1 MESQNSIGQSVGSVL
16 TSIKTK
22 GGEALEAT
30 ARFLRWTIKPAVY
43 IYSYFVGKS
52 KNDATQSKEE
62 GIELG
67 LRAITFADENSG
79 AVDKKTTSASDPGRA
94 EAKTSANSNNNPVKQ
109 QSQEHRPEVTDEVSA
124 ASTRH
129 VKSKPVDG
137 ADTELDRAISKLFTD
152 VIEANANLPIV
163 DADTRTDGV
172 EILTKEEQLNKK
184 RNEIKSH
191 IHSPN
196 GVKRRDA
203 EWEFTREAG
212 RLLRKEFSE
221 LLDRLPNV
229 SVEDTR
235 KVLKAYYQITMVLTE
250 GLPDNDEA
258 HAAIHKLEQHFYD
271 TGQKYDFSLLRSAI
285 GRSVAH
291 ELREKLGEDRYKRLV
306 RRASRSHP
314 NSHCLDAWQRTFYPI
329 IRRGI
334 SYARSIHGH
343 RGELISAKDMALILD
358 SWDLFVSENKEDGIL
373 VSDAPI
379 DLTNRIGLLRE
390 KLQHDAR
397 RIKFRTAKL
406 PDELRTLDLNR
417 VAQDFKQFELLQD
430 TSTVEQQKQNP
441 EFIELATRCEA
452 HRALIAQGRAVL
464 LDIQLNEGRRWDLES
479 FIKLEGYASDT
490 NHNQQMLKKLL
501 ELDRLRGP
509 QVDLA
514 QLDWLIAQNLN
525 AQKHLNVAVEGAGPT
540 GLTLAFTQFQEGAN
554 VSVFEKRSTECNQQQ
569 VVRLDPKWMDMLK
582 FYLGE
587 HFYDMFGQDGQPGKG
602 IVRPDGF
609 GEIASDRLENALNHR
624 LNELMARKHEQTPQS
639 SDQQE
644 VGVER
649 LAGYEMKAVEES
661 KEGFTVQ
668 AQYNPEHA
676 PSSLANGQK
685 NSPADDQKP
694 ETMLSRPVDLVIC
707 AGGQNSKIRSKYME
721 DRVVT
726 DSKSYAVGSWE
737 GTKDQPIA
745 NDRLDTF
752 PDYRGMLVFDQKFQQ
767 FFREQLKSQLDKI
780 EGLNEHERFVLEK
793 QFSEDS
799 KNIIELETSTLGRA
813 VRTRCLENKNQV
825 SIGIELPEE
834 FNQFCQNVQ
843 KQLAALPASEFDQNR
858 VKRSEADQEA
868 WPKQR
873 AAKAQ
878 KAISKALLQ
887 TAAHSYDLD
896 SSLGITEEKINDSS
910 AAIFPVQQHRVRKNV
925 VKKKSGS
932 HKVVITAAGDAA
944 ASHHFMSSTGLTGA
958 RENVL
963 HLQNYTKDVSRQ
975 ENPKVDQ
982 KTQRLALDYLEMH
995 QKGVRD
1001 FVIQQGK
1008 DFLGEPSV
1016 FKRLFER

>member
-1 MESQNSIGQSVGSVL
+1 MESKNSIGHGVGSIL
-16 TSIKTK
+16 TSLKTK
-22 GGEALEAT
+22 GSNALHT
-30 ARFLRWTIKPAVY
+30 AAQFLRWTVSPAVY

-67 LRAITFADENSG
+67 LRAITVTDENSG

-94 EAKTSANSNNNPVKQ
+94 EAKTSAKSNNNPVKQ
-109 QSQEHRPEVTDEVSA
+109 QGQEHRPEVRDEVSA

-129 VKSKPVDG
+129 VKSKPADG

-152 VIEANANLPIV
+152 VIEANDNPLVV

-196 GVKRRDA
+196 GVKRRDV

-235 KVLKAYYQITMVLTE
+235 KVLKAYYQITMVLAE
-250 GLPDNDEA
+250 GLPDDDQA
-258 HAAIHKLEQHFYD
+258 HRAINELAYHFYK
-271 TGQKYDFSLLRSAI
+271 TGQKYEFSDLRSAI

-291 ELREKLGEDRYKRLV
+291 ELREKLEEDHYKRLV
-306 RRASRSHP
+306 CRASRSHP
-314 NSHCLDAWQRTFYPI
+314 DSHCLDAWHRTFYPI
-329 IRRGI
+329 LNRGI

-343 RGELISAKDMALILD
+343 RGELISAKDVALIMD
-358 SWDLFVSENKEDGIL
+358 SRELFTSNDEDY
-373 VSDAPI
+373 
-379 DLTNRIGLLRE
+379 DLTNRLDLLNQQLE
-390 KLQHDAR
+390 VDAL
-397 RIKFRTAKL
+397 RIKSRTNKL
-406 PDELRTLDLNR
+406 PDELKTLDLDW
-417 VAQDFKQFELLQD
+417 VEQDFKQFELLQD
-430 TSTVEQQKQNP
+430 TSTVEQQEQNP
-441 EFIELATRCEA
+441 EFIKLAARCKA

-479 FIKLEGYASDT
+479 FTKLEGYASDT

-609 GEIASDRLENALNHR
+609 GEIASDQLENALNHR
-624 LNELMARKHEQTPQS
+624 LNELMARKYEQTSQS

-649 LAGYEMKAVEES
+649 LAGYEMKALEES
-661 KEGFTVQ
+661 EEGFTVK

-707 AGGQNSKIRSKYME
+707 AGGQNSHIRSEYME

-767 FFREQLKSQLDKI
+767 FFRERLKSQLDKI
-780 EGLNEHERFVLEK
+780 EGLNEHERYVLDK

-799 KNIIELETSTLGRA
+799 KNIIELETATLGRA

-834 FNQFCQNVQ
+834 FNQFCQNIQ
-843 KQLAALPASEFDQNR
+843 KQMAALPAREFDQNG
-858 VKRSEADQEA
+858 VKRSKADQEA
-868 WPKQR
+868 WPEQR
-873 AAKAQ
+873 AAKVQ
-878 KAISKALLQ
+878 KALSKALLQ

-944 ASHHFMSSTGLTGA
+944 ASHHFMSGTGLTGA

-1001 FVIQQGK
+1001 FVIEQGE

-1016 FKRLFER
+1016 FKRLLGR

>member
-1 MESQNSIGQSVGSVL
+1 MESKNSIGQSVGSVL

-67 LRAITFADENSG
+67 LRAITVADENSDT
-79 AVDKKTTSASDPGRA
+79 VNKKTTSASDPGRA
-94 EAKTSANSNNNPVKQ
+94 EAKTSTNSDNNPVKQ
-109 QSQEHRPEVTDEVSA
+109 QSQEHLPSVRDEVFA

-129 VKSKPVDG
+129 VKPKPVDG

-152 VIEANANLPIV
+152 VIEANANPPIV
-163 DADTRTDGV
+163 DADTRTDGI

-196 GVKRRDA
+196 CDKRRDA

-212 RLLRKEFSE
+212 KLLRKEFSE

-235 KVLKAYYQITMVLTE
+235 KVLKAYYQITMALAE
-250 GLPDNDEA
+250 GLPDNDQA
-258 HAAIHKLEQHFYD
+258 HTAINDLAYHFYK
-271 TGQKYDFSLLRSAI
+271 TGQKYEFRDLRSAI

-291 ELREKLGEDRYKRLV
+291 ELREKLGKDHYKRLV
-306 RRASRSHP
+306 CRASMSHP
-314 NSHCLDAWQRTFYPI
+314 NSHCLDAWHRTFYPI
-329 IRRGI
+329 LNRGV

-343 RGELISAKDMALILD
+343 RGELISAKDVALIMD
-358 SWDLFVSENKEDGIL
+358 SGELFTSNNEDF
-373 VSDAPI
+373 
-379 DLTNRIGLLRE
+379 DLTHQLFNLRRQLE
-390 KLQHDAR
+390 ADAL
-397 RIKFRTAKL
+397 RIKSRTDKL
-406 PDELRTLDLNR
+406 PDELKTLDLDR
-417 VAQDFKQFELLQD
+417 VEQDFKQFELLQD

-464 LDIQLNEGRRWDLES
+464 LDIQLNEGRRWDLKS
-479 FIKLEGYASDT
+479 FTKLEGYASDT

-569 VVRLDPKWMDMLK
+569 VVRLDPKWVDMLK

-587 HFYDMFGQDGQPGKG
+587 HFYDMFGQDGQPSKG
-602 IVRPDGF
+602 VIRPDGF
-609 GEIASDRLENALNHR
+609 GEIASDQLEKALNQR
-624 LNELMARKHEQTPQS
+624 LAELMARKYEQTPQS
-639 SDQQE
+639 SDQRE

-649 LAGYEMKAVEES
+649 LAAYEMTAVEES
-661 KEGFTVQ
+661 EEGFTVQ

-685 NSPADDQKP
+685 NSPADSQKP

-707 AGGQNSKIRSKYME
+707 AGGQNSHIRS
-721 DRVVT
+721 
-726 DSKSYAVGSWE
+726 
-737 GTKDQPIA
+737 Q
-745 NDRLDTF
+745 
-752 PDYRGMLVFDQKFQQ
+752 
-767 FFREQLKSQLDKI
+767 
-780 EGLNEHERFVLEK
+780 
-793 QFSEDS
+793 
-799 KNIIELETSTLGRA
+799 
-813 VRTRCLENKNQV
+813 
-825 SIGIELPEE
+825 
-834 FNQFCQNVQ
+834 
-843 KQLAALPASEFDQNR
+843 
-858 VKRSEADQEA
+858 
-868 WPKQR
+868 
-873 AAKAQ
+873 
-878 KAISKALLQ
+878 
-887 TAAHSYDLD
+887 
-896 SSLGITEEKINDSS
+896 
-910 AAIFPVQQHRVRKNV
+910 
-925 VKKKSGS
+925 
-932 HKVVITAAGDAA
+932 
-944 ASHHFMSSTGLTGA
+944 
-958 RENVL
+958 
-963 HLQNYTKDVSRQ
+963 
-975 ENPKVDQ
+975 
-982 KTQRLALDYLEMH
+982 
-995 QKGVRD
+995 
-1001 FVIQQGK
+1001 
-1008 DFLGEPSV
+1008 
-1016 FKRLFER
+1016 